1 MSDTEDAETRFNVMM
16 KVAAIVAVLLAG
28 YYVWSFFVSSRYQAL
43 CGGSYWELDKKEID
57 SCIDRKKELEK

>member
-1 MSDTEDAETRFNVMM
+1 MSDTEDAERRFSLIMR
-16 KVAAIVAVLLAG
+16 VAMLAAVLLTG

-57 SCIDRKKELEK
+57 SCVDRKKELEK

>member
-1 MSDTEDAETRFNVMM
+1 MSDTEDPERRFNLIM
-16 KVAAIVAVLLAG
+16 KVAMAAAVLLTG